1 MAFGTNTTITNG
13 GKAASVFGLLGQ
25 VDDPKFLAL
34 GTGATGAAR
43 TAAVG
48 DTGLS
53 NEIAI
58 VGTNAGA
65 PTTVNVS
72 DDTYTV
78 AQTYTAVA
86 DVAIDEAGLFD
97 AASGGNM
104 FLSATFPV
112 VNLLNGDTI
121 QVTAEV
127 TYS

>member
-34 GTGATGAAR
+34 GTGATTAAR
-43 TAAVG
+43 TAAVT

-78 AQTYTAVA
+78 SQTYTAVS

-112 VNLLNGDTI
+112 VNLLDGDTI